1 MPALLRFPDAAGA
14 TDLLT
19 FAGRT
24 TALGS
29 DAAIRLQA
37 RAGILAATAAVLAPD
52 SAGAAPT
59 VLALRAMRVDPDL
72 ECDLV
77 VTAAGLAPSESSERA
92 VTLPETAVTAPWAGL
107 SPPRS
112 GWREAGRMPAAALQ
126 SAAAVGAAQVAAML
140 PADPGE
146 AVVHAART
154 AVWGEPDPA
163 LANLPRGVA
172 FAAHQL
178 GFAPDPDETAVIREN
193 AGWTRVSLRRGDVL
207 VRRTVRFGLTPV
219 RGTGGGR

>member
-1 MPALLRFPDAAGA
+1 MPALLRFPDVAGA

-24 TALGS
+24 ASLGS

-37 RAGILAATAAVLAPD
+37 RAGVLAVTTAVLAPD

-59 VLALRAMRVDPDL
+59 VLALRAMRVDPEL

-77 VTAAGLAPSESSERA
+77 VTAASLAPSESSEDA

-107 SPPRS
+107 SPPRR
-112 GWREAGRMPAAALQ
+112 GWRESGRVPARALQAAA
-126 SAAAVGAAQVAAML
+126 AAGAEQVAAML

-146 AVVHAART
+146 AVVATARA
-154 AVWGEPDPA
+154 AVWGEPDPT
-163 LANLPRGVA
+163 LGDLPRGVA

-178 GFAPDPDETAVIREN
+178 GFAPDADEEAVIREN
-193 AGWTRVSLRRGDVL
+193 AGWMRVTLRRGDVL